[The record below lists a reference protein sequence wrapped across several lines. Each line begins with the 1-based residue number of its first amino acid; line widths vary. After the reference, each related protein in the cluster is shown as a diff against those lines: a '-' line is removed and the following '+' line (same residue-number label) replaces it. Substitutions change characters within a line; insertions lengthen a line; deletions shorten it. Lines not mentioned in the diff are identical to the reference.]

1 MFFFDLWQLHDS
13 YLNTRVRIES
23 PIVGL
28 QVPGLMGRANM
39 MSKDA
44 MIHQR
49 YYHDQSSIINHQRST
64 IHHQSSFIIIL
75 IMINDLSSIAMTVVT
90 GAYWWLLFIPISIW
104 IYTNMDLYQYQLSIR
119 YVVTIG
125 LCPCKTCLAAVACG
139 RNMLP
144 SPSQPCWHAIS
155 RHGSMEMVKKTRQ
168 IWPGLLSQHT
178 VSQASCSNL
187 CFSISKCSRN
197 HPKPPSPL
205 HKILKR
211 NRFQS
216 PSSTLGFPFA
226 DPGIIRYLVS
236 RSHRIQ
242 VFWRFWRPDHQG
254 FFFAST
260 KGSLHEGCEPGGT
273 PPCGS
278 PGGSQGP
285 VTKRQI

>member
-1 MFFFDLWQLHDS
+1 
-13 YLNTRVRIES
+13 
-23 PIVGL
+23 
-28 QVPGLMGRANM
+28 
-39 MSKDA
+39 
-44 MIHQR
+44 
-49 YYHDQSSIINHQRST
+49 
-64 IHHQSSFIIIL
+64 
-75 IMINDLSSIAMTVVT
+75 
-90 GAYWWLLFIPISIW
+90 
-104 IYTNMDLYQYQLSIR
+104 
-119 YVVTIG
+119 
-125 LCPCKTCLAAVACG
+125 
-139 RNMLP
+139 
-144 SPSQPCWHAIS
+144 
-155 RHGSMEMVKKTRQ
+155 MEMVKKTRQ